1 MTNLG
6 LIAALQLA
14 VLEGGKQL
22 EAIAAKMVPFE
33 VNDITV
39 VTTDGRRATADVV
52 YSRGGG
58 DLLTV
63 RVEYTDLGRTV
74 DGRPLAQ
81 LEGLPAECA
90 ADLADEIHDEC
101 REACAYQR
109 DLNQAMN

>member
-14 VLEGGKQL
+14 VLEGEKQI
-22 EAIAAKMVPFE
+22 EAVAKTVPFE

-39 VTTDGRRATADVV
+39 VTTDGKRATADVV

-63 RVEYTDLGRTV
+63 RVEYTDLGRTI

-109 DLNQAMN
+109 DLNREMN